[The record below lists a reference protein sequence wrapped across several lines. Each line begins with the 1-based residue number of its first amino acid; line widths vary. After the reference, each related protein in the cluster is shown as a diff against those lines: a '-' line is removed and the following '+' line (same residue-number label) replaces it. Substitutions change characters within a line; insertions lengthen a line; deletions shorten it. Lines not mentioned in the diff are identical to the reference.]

1 MPVVQ
6 VKWAGMLSP
15 CLQFPVTL
23 NLISPN
29 QELSPVP
36 LHISD
41 CTAHVSAPCSSW
53 LHCLS
58 PVSYL
63 PLHICTSPVPTLCI
77 SLSGEGIFF
86 QEDGHRIE
94 LQGAACPAT
103 AWSGG
108 GGGGGGRSSLR
119 SCPSHRSCPVGEC
132 WAGSSRLCRAGLRQR
147 RVPLPAAASGFTITF
162 HFLTFKLVGIGFLK
176 KLSLA

>member
-1 MPVVQ
+1 MYWLQNQYQKLFFLNSHSRKVREVTIVRICFLMPVVQ
-6 VKWAGMLSP
+6 VKWVGMLSP

-29 QELSPVP
+29 HELSPVP

-53 LHCLS
+53 LHCSS

-77 SLSGEGIFF
+77 SLSGEGFFF
-86 QEDGHRIE
+86 QEDSHRME
-94 LQGAACPAT
+94 LQGAAPRPAR
-103 AWSGG
+103 WG
-108 GGGGGGRSSLR
+108 
-119 SCPSHRSCPVGEC
+119 
-132 WAGSSRLCRAGLRQR
+132 
-147 RVPLPAAASGFTITF
+147 LPALPQPGRRGREEEEEEGLLSAPVRATWVARWAS
-162 HFLTFKLVGIGFLK
+162 
-176 KLSLA
+176 ARAR